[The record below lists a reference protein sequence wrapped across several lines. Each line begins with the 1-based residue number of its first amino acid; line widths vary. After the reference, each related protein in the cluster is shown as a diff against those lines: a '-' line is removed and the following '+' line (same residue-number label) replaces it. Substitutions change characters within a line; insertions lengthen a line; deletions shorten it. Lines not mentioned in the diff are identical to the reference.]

1 MQVAPIF
8 KGATRP
14 ACVFGVPIKPFVVV
28 CGSFLLA
35 GIWLWIPLMLGAPV
49 MIFLMGRLAKEDDQ
63 IFDQIAINWRI
74 NHLKNSNR
82 TLWQGVT
89 SLASSNY
96 KKEEL

>member
-1 MQVAPIF
+1 
-8 KGATRP
+8 
-14 ACVFGVPIKPFVVV
+14 
-28 CGSFLLA
+28 
-35 GIWLWIPLMLGAPV
+35 MLGAPV

-96 KKEEL
+96 KKEDL